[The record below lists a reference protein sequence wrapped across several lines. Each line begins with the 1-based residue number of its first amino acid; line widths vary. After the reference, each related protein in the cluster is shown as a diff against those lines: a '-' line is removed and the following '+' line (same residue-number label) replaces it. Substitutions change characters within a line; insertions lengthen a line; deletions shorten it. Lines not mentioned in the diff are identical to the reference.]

1 MPNWVTNR
9 IIFPN
14 EDIAKQAHD
23 LFNTEDTTANGV
35 AYDTLDFDRI
45 IPRPEALEITDGSD
59 MAMAVHVALAAAKLR
74 GEPCDDTKVR
84 DNPQYQD
91 LYERGLRT
99 PIVYKLRIDTYLN
112 ALAEADV
119 EVPTAELVD
128 AASDDDFDAL
138 AHNVAVLEGAMIE
151 NGLADQLNNY
161 SEDDE
166 MPLYGLV
173 AYGSRAIDN
182 IVTYGYPGWYMWSWA
197 NWGCK
202 WNASNTCWGD
212 DWVEFW
218 TPWDTVTPILE
229 AMAKRLHAPLTLIFA
244 EEQFTEYVGYA
255 IATNEGVICDE
266 RNTSEGLDAW
276 EVKLTF
282 SIASLLLDDEQDDYR
297 FDEAHAAIVCDADE
311 EFEDLPFVE
320 PDLSYITSRFELVC
334 EKEVQ

>member
-14 EDIAKQAHD
+14 EDIAKKAHD
-23 LFNTEDTTANGV
+23 LFNTEGTTANGI

-45 IPRPEALEITDGSD
+45 ITRPKALDISDGSD
-59 MAMAVHVALAAAKLR
+59 MAMAIHVALAAAKLK
-74 GEPCDDTKVR
+74 GEPYDDAKMR

-99 PIVYKLRIDTYLN
+99 PIVYKLRIDAYLN
-112 ALAEADV
+112 ALAEADA

-138 AHNVAVLEGAMIE
+138 AHNVAVLENAMIE
-151 NGLADQLNNY
+151 NGLIDQLNNY
-161 SEDDE
+161 SENDE

-173 AYGSRAIDN
+173 AYGSRVIDN
-182 IVTYGYPGWYMWSWA
+182 IVTYGYPGWYAWSLA

-202 WNASNTCWGD
+202 WNSSETCWGD
-212 DWVEFW
+212 DWVEFR
-218 TPWDTVTPILE
+218 TPWDTVMPILE
-229 AMAKRLHAPLTLIFA
+229 AMAARLHAPLTLIYA
-244 EEQFTEYVGYA
+244 EEQFTENTGYA
-255 IATNEGVICDE
+255 IANSEGVIC
-266 RNTSEGLDAW
+266 NALTTSEYADAW

-282 SIASLLLDDEQDDYR
+282 SIASLLLDDDQDYYR
-297 FDEAHAAIVCDADE
+297 FDEAHADIVCDDDE